1 VDIAHNADP
10 SQRDTNNSGVPDTFP
25 TPDSDT
31 VPSADFE
38 NQPVE
43 TYDDELLKLAL
54 EGRDGRFVCR
64 PVPTGSRSSR
74 PT

>member
-1 VDIAHNADP
+1 
-10 SQRDTNNSGVPDTFP
+10 
-25 TPDSDT
+25 

-54 EGRDGRFVCR
+54 EGRDGRFVLSA
-64 PVPTGSRSSR
+64 GSYRFEVIAFNASGNGPAALSTVFQPR
-74 PT
+74 